1 MNIEDS
7 KKIIANI
14 INLWAKGALK
24 EAKKYCKKILLQYR
38 DKMDISLRKNIT
50 QKLIMIAVELEE
62 YDMALWWVDWFKSV
76 LKEDKNDNLKDI
88 IEIEEIRKNVVREKT
103 THHTH
108 KN

>member
-7 KKIIANI
+7 KEIIANI
-14 INLWAKGALK
+14 INLWAKGA
-24 EAKKYCKKILLQYR
+24 
-38 DKMDISLRKNIT
+38 
-50 QKLIMIAVELEE
+50 
-62 YDMALWWVDWFKSV
+62 

-88 IEIEEIRKNVVREKT
+88 IEIEEIRKNVVREKI